1 VFGPILRGESI
12 SLEPPQPEYLDTYRG
27 WLADLDVTRYLLVRF
42 PPSEKQEE
50 EWYERQAS
58 SEATAIWAIVL
69 EGRPIGSTG
78 LHNIDWIN
86 RHASSGM
93 LIGDRSQWGKGY
105 ASQAVALRTAFAFRE
120 LGLERLETE
129 SFAVNAP
136 MHRALEKSGYRKI
149 GLKRRYAYR
158 GGVWHDA
165 YIFELLRDEW
175 LARES

>member
-1 VFGPILRGESI
+1 MN
-12 SLEPPQPEYLDTYRG
+12 LEPPRPEYLDTYRS
-27 WLADLDVTRYLLVRF
+27 WLADLELTRYLLVRF
-42 PPSEKQEE
+42 PPSERQEE
-50 EWYERQAS
+50 EWYQRQAS
-58 SEATAIWAIVL
+58 SDANVIWAIVV
-69 EGRPIGSTG
+69 EEQVIGTTG

-105 ASQAVALRTAFAFRE
+105 ASQAVALRTAYAFQE

-129 SFAVNAP
+129 SFAVNTP

-149 GLKRRYAYR
+149 GMKKHYVYR

-165 YIFELLRDEW
+165 FIFELLRDEW
-175 LARES
+175 QARKS